1 MSSNLYKSG
10 ATCIKEEA
18 ARVIDSDALMAQK
31 AAALA
36 RITPRPADKDGF
48 AQGLSADVLD
58 VLTAEDADA
67 GTSAEGEQHA
77 DEASKAPP
85 VPKGPTP
92 EELRQQAMEEIAGM
106 KAEAEAQL
114 SAERRKV
121 LEEAKNQ
128 GYQDGLTRGMQEVEG
143 QKRQLAETEQKLRKS
158 YEEQIDQL
166 EPRFIETLTGIYEHI
181 FHVEL
186 SGYRD
191 IIVHLI
197 ADTLRKTEGGRD
209 YIVHVS
215 KDDYPY
221 VSMQKKQITS
231 GVVSSNTTIEI
242 VEDVTLSRNQALIET
257 DSGIFDCSLGTQ
269 LAELRQKLELLS
281 YEKSAEESSDGQ

>member
-18 ARVIDSDALMAQK
+18 ARAIDSDALMAQK

-77 DEASKAPP
+77 DEAPKAPP

>member
-77 DEASKAPP
+77 DEAPKAPP

-231 GVVSSNTTIEI
+231 GVISSNTTIEI

-281 YEKSAEESSDGQ
+281 YEKSAEE

>member
-77 DEASKAPP
+77 DEAPKASP

>member
-77 DEASKAPP
+77 DEAPP

>member
-67 GTSAEGEQHA
+67 GTSVEGEQYA
-77 DEASKAPP
+77 DEVPKAPP

-281 YEKSAEESSDGQ
+281 YEKSAEE

>member
-77 DEASKAPP
+77 DEAPKAPP

-128 GYQDGLTRGMQEVEG
+128 GYQDGLTRRMQEVEG